1 MEMPTLRSRVEDLPL
16 LVNDLVNRTEHEKRG
31 SIRLTPAAMDCL
43 CRYGWPGN
51 VRELA
56 NLIERLVIL
65 FPHGVV
71 DAGDLPDKYRVHA
84 ARDDDPGTLAGT
96 SMAAQ
101 QLPSEGLDLK
111 EHMNKLESLLIVQAL
126 DEAGGIVAHAARR
139 LRMGRTTLV
148 EKMRKLGIRRHDAS
162 RPQEQLS

>member
-1 MEMPTLRSRVEDLPL
+1 M
-16 LVNDLVNRTEHEKRG
+16 
-31 SIRLTPAAMDCL
+31 
-43 CRYGWPGN
+43 
-51 VRELA
+51 
-56 NLIERLVIL
+56 IL

-71 DAGDLPDKYRVHA
+71 DADDLPGKYRVHA
-84 ARDDDPGTLAGT
+84 ARDDGAGAPPDALAGT

-111 EHMNKLESLLIVQAL
+111 EHLNKLESLLIIQAL

-148 EKMRKLGIRRHDAS
+148 EKMRKLGIRRHEAS
-162 RPQEQLS
+162 RPQEQAS